1 MATALCIIIYFSF
14 PLIPMLLCSK
24 DTFII
29 RISSYDIIY
38 ISFMAMIMTTDIF
51 SVLQFDTAWLPLLH
65 FKFVFFIKIMNKR
78 TFFQQGIVHCL

>member
-1 MATALCIIIYFSF
+1 MATSLCIIIYFSF

-29 RISSYDIIY
+29 RISSYLS
-38 ISFMAMIMTTDIF
+38 ISIDNYLAMIMTTDIF
-51 SVLQFDTAWLPLLH
+51 SVLHTTWLPLLH